1 MAPSLRDLIDF
12 LLAEIAL
19 CGSQGASPANVLSFI
34 DAFYARSGRDE
45 STRSQ
50 TVDRRFQ
57 DRVWQWLTRH
67 PEVSVGKDREG
78 NHFTLEQAENR
89 QLNTTSAAET
99 TQDSQAIESENGP
112 LRVFVSEER
121 TWLAIT
127 GHGRDDTKVL
137 PMEFA
142 LLSVIASR
150 GSGGITQPEL
160 IKLSGQDKRSVPKR
174 TDILAQKGYIAKR
187 AIQIKAARTSLC
199 TLSKFLN
206 PENLALAK
214 PADDARADAVKM
226 IDFGVFTDKLF
237 GILREHKII
246 SRSDLKES
254 LGFSDPW
261 RWKVLS
267 RALRKFE
274 RIGVVKR
281 VRALSQY
288 ANTMKKY
295 HPCVM
300 LVRDPS
306 EKDIAMFH
314 DFSIHMYS
322 DIEQSRDAEFEDD
335 AEADDTTRE
344 PSSARNLGDVKA
356 EPDVEMSGRALP
368 SWTPDRN
375 IHNQLF
381 DVIDRAG
388 TAGSTNSDIIRACLG
403 VFYRRPLE
411 NTIAR
416 LVECWQLSQPPHL
429 RHLAI
434 IRDTTINRTITHYIH
449 YSARN
454 FRKLVDAG
462 ESSWEAVEFV
472 PRNTKSSTITAPPV
486 DVKPH
491 LDAYGLPLDLP
502 KGDLL
507 NNGDCSLM
515 ECMLVVRPQNYLMSS
530 SDPKAVELEDG
541 TFSIYYG
548 VRSSHGQNIQFQ
560 TSVDRRATP
569 DTPAWLKAEGAK
581 HGGIDTPT
589 HRPSKKSKRDTLD
602 LTGMSEKE
610 KLEAI
615 GLDETWT
622 EYSVHLLDRPGPGVY
637 VTPRGRRRAAG
648 QRQGRPRISRVAV
661 FKSPRLRELLWF
673 AEKGDNNLDPQSL
686 QAPDT
691 NHGSSTTDIRAPS
704 DDAEGSGSRKRK
716 SPDFEP
722 DYSPKRTSKLRR
734 IDNVQEI
741 CQEEQNTES
750 NRMDGNTQE
759 IQAIEAETPSRNG
772 PKRKRGPSPETEQQ
786 RGSHLRKRGGRASNP
801 MDERMHRDNGLGIDE
816 GHRPLGKSAD
826 KMENEASKM
835 VMDGLERSILPGP
848 SASENTPSSSSEPLT
863 GPPTAIVSAPS
874 DPRSEK
880 DVAHKTGPSTR
891 TQAAEHALVN
901 GSRVMEPSTPA
912 VPHQGATVSNMSPTP
927 EGSSTRANKSKPPER
942 GGSVSF
948 LRRKIVMDIVEKAG
962 GAFPMGTEI
971 WYPFMTA
978 WFKTKYKEKPD
989 MRTLRSA
996 VKQLVDAGKLRQQ
1009 TFCGRDNKGVMVTKN
1024 IICKPE
1030 LPPDDPVIKD
1040 LQANILASGARY
1052 YFPPNVE
1059 VDPSLTKQ
1067 GMTPKGPR
1075 QSTGVPVEA
1084 SITVQLHQK
1093 PAAIVALEKRKGQ
1106 NIQRRI
1112 LRRLE
1117 MESMRE
1123 AMQETRPSGVIRLLS
1138 IQRPEPNLPPMHNL
1152 ISSFGDA
1159 EAWAREEE
1167 LRGRRHRTTNTS
1179 ARHLKRF
1186 LSVMA
1191 SHTMLMNPK
1200 QSFNPNNGTF
1210 STDAGMVALTAA
1222 SAQSRIVQKR
1232 EPRLPESLDDLF
1244 TQARKRDVPL
1254 PDDIDPRSRSF
1265 FRDNNRILRWEL
1277 QNEELLQQRS
1287 GTLQYINQG
1296 IRDSFESAPIEGGI
1310 RFEDGDRDRDIV
1322 PQSTVQTREKAHS
1335 SLLAQHER
1343 PPFGAQQSYESI
1355 IDFGGHTRT
1364 PGRRMPSTSTATSLS
1379 FKPSIP
1385 QHRRIEKLNE
1395 VSSVGNDPVVS
1406 SQKTQHGR
1414 RNRLNAQLPRSTHQ
1428 RIMMAIV
1435 VVRAL
1440 AGGADG
1446 KMVDWPL
1453 VSHCFPDQDSKTVQD
1468 KGKGI
1473 LSRNRLQ
1480 IAKMQSDFQ
1489 ERFIGAYANDEVPSI
1504 DYDDLYT
1511 YDWNAVIDW
1520 ANTQLDVPKSE
1531 KIPDLPATRQQ
1542 FDDIFELREE
1552 PLGSLDEFYQASGI
1566 TALRKRALIS
1576 SVAFATPLS
1585 SKYSQG
1591 RSTELSRFDTVKT
1604 WIRANTTTPAEVY
1617 RPADAKRALS
1627 YIDSGTLNAALQS
1640 LVTDRVIYQNA
1651 KGRSIPGRNY
1661 DMTDHFLQT
1670 LSKRRPIELTELRRA
1685 VKFKTE
1691 ILDPV
1696 LTERGMYSINYS
1708 AEDGDIL
1715 AIINLLFEGR
1725 ITVRP
1730 RDPPRDKF
1738 GLTEGGYLTR
1748 MMNKDKLRFSL
1759 DIYPVK
1765 DRYIPGNPVSEKA
1778 SSLAPPCPPLVAISE
1793 ILSIPEKIPLWF
1805 DIHGGF
1811 IQVLWDQAVSAVL
1824 GCVAARPG
1832 ITASNVSSM
1841 IKPTLGAW
1849 EVELLLQWLVEVG
1862 AMRRMGDNGA
1872 DPHESCWAVKEWWW
1886 MVMS

>member
-19 CGSQGASPANVLSFI
+19 CGSQGASPADVLSFI
-34 DAFYARSGRDE
+34 DAFYVRSARDHSARSC
-45 STRSQ
+45 
-50 TVDRRFQ
+50 TVDRQFR
-57 DRVWQWLTRH
+57 DRVWQWLMRH
-67 PEVSVGKDREG
+67 PEVSVGKNREG
-78 NHFTLEQAENR
+78 NYLTLEDAENR
-89 QLNTTSAAET
+89 QLNIAGAAET
-99 TQDSQAIESENGP
+99 TQDNKIAKSDNG
-112 LRVFVSEER
+112 LVRVFVSEER

-142 LLSVIASR
+142 LLSIIASR
-150 GSGGITQPEL
+150 GGSGITQPEL

-174 TDILAQKGYIAKR
+174 TDVLAQKGYIAKR
-187 AIQIKAARTSLC
+187 AVQIKAARTSLC
-199 TLSKFLN
+199 TLRKFSD
-206 PENLALAK
+206 PENPGPGK
-214 PADDARADAVKM
+214 PANKPGADGGKM
-226 IDFGVFTDKLF
+226 IDFGAFTDKLF
-237 GILREHKII
+237 EILREHKII
-246 SRSDLKES
+246 SRNDLKES
-254 LGFSDPW
+254 LGFSDHW

-322 DIEQSRDAEFEDD
+322 DIEQSGDAEFEDD
-335 AEADDTTRE
+335 AEAEDTTRE
-344 PSSARNLGDVKA
+344 PSSTRNIGDVKV
-356 EPDVEMSGRALP
+356 ESDVQISGRAIP

-375 IHNQLF
+375 MYNQIF
-381 DVIDRAG
+381 EVIDRTG
-388 TAGSTNSDIIRACLG
+388 TSGCTNSDVIRACLG

-411 NTIAR
+411 NTMAR
-416 LVECWQLSQPPHL
+416 LVECWQLSQPLHL

-434 IRDTTINRTITHYIH
+434 VRDTTINRTITHYIH

-454 FRKLVDAG
+454 FSRLVEAG

-472 PRNTKSSTITAPPV
+472 PRNTKSGAINAPSV
-486 DVKPH
+486 DANPQ
-491 LDAYGLPLDLP
+491 LDVYGLPLDLS
-502 KGDLL
+502 KSDLL

-515 ECMLVVRPQNYLMSS
+515 ECMLVARPPNYLMSS
-530 SDPKAVELEDG
+530 SDPRAVELEDG
-541 TFSIYYG
+541 TYSIHYG
-548 VRSSHGQNIQFQ
+548 VRSSHTQNAQFR
-560 TSVDRRATP
+560 TPVDRRATP
-569 DTPAWLKAEGAK
+569 DTPAWLKVESTK
-581 HGGIDTPT
+581 LGGTETPT
-589 HRPSKKSKRDTLD
+589 NRPSKKPKREILD

-610 KLEAI
+610 KLEAM
-615 GLDETWT
+615 GFDKTWT
-622 EYSVHLLDRPGPGVY
+622 EYSVHLMDRPSPGVY

-661 FKSPRLRELLWF
+661 FKSPKLREISWF
-673 AEKGDNNLDPQSL
+673 GEECDNILEPQSP

-691 NHGSSTTDIRAPS
+691 NHSSAAGIRS
-704 DDAEGSGSRKRK
+704 MTRSGEVQASGARKRR
-716 SPDFEP
+716 SPGVES
-722 DYSPKRTSKLRR
+722 DYTPKRASKLRR
-734 IDNVQEI
+734 VNDDRAISQDGPSVESDSIDASAQE
-741 CQEEQNTES
+741 TE
-750 NRMDGNTQE
+750 
-759 IQAIEAETPSRNG
+759 AIRAETPSGNG
-772 PKRKRGPSPETEQQ
+772 AKRKRAPSPEIEHQQ
-786 RGSHLRKRGGRASNP
+786 VSRLQKRGGKASKTMEEGVP
-801 MDERMHRDNGLGIDE
+801 QDTDLGITE
-816 GHRPLGKSAD
+816 GHTL
-826 KMENEASKM
+826 
-835 VMDGLERSILPGP
+835 
-848 SASENTPSSSSEPLT
+848 SENPAGLIGKEGLSLPAPSSKEKIPSSSSGPLPEPS
-863 GPPTAIVSAPS
+863 TASISATA
-874 DPRSEK
+874 DAQKEK
-880 DVAHKTGPSTR
+880 ASAHK
-891 TQAAEHALVN
+891 AAPGTKNQVAGATLVN
-901 GSRVMEPSTPA
+901 DSRVMDPSTPA
-912 VPHQGATVSNMSPTP
+912 ASRHGTTVLNISPTP
-927 EGSSTRANKSKPPER
+927 EGSSVRANKSKPPER

-948 LRRKIVMDIVEKAG
+948 LRRKIVMDVVEKAG
-962 GAFPMGTEI
+962 GAFPMGSEI

-978 WFKTKYKEKPD
+978 WLRTKYKEKPD
-989 MRTLRSA
+989 MRTLRAA

-1040 LQANILASGARY
+1040 LQANILGSGARY
-1052 YFPPNVE
+1052 YFPPGVE

-1067 GMTPKGPR
+1067 GLTPKGPR
-1075 QSTGVPVEA
+1075 QSTSVPVDPT
-1084 SITVQLHQK
+1084 ITVQLHQK

-1106 NIQRRI
+1106 NFQRRI

-1123 AMQETRPSGVIRLLS
+1123 VMQETRPSGVIRLLS
-1138 IQRPEPNLPPMHNL
+1138 IQRPEANLPPMHSL

-1167 LRGRRHRTTNTS
+1167 LTGRRYRTSNTS

-1186 LSVMA
+1186 LSAMA

-1200 QSFNPNNGTF
+1200 QSFNPSNGTF
-1210 STDAGMVALTAA
+1210 STDAGLAPLSAA
-1222 SAQSRIVQKR
+1222 RDQSRMLRKR
-1232 EPRLPESLDDLF
+1232 EPHLPESLDDLF
-1244 TQARKRDVPL
+1244 MQTRRREVPMLDDV
-1254 PDDIDPRSRSF
+1254 DPRSRSF
-1265 FRDNNRILRWEL
+1265 FRDNDRILRWEL

-1287 GTLQYINQG
+1287 ETLRYINQG
-1296 IRDSFESAPIEGGI
+1296 IQDSFESAPIEGGI
-1310 RFEDGDRDRDIV
+1310 RFDEGNEEMV
-1322 PQSTVQTREKAHS
+1322 PVSSVQTREQAHS
-1335 SLLAQHER
+1335 LLFTGHEHL
-1343 PPFGAQQSYESI
+1343 PLGPQQNLESA
-1355 IDFGGHTRT
+1355 IDFGDRTRPPVPPPPT
-1364 PGRRMPSTSTATSLS
+1364 TSFTTLS
-1379 FKPSIP
+1379 FKPSLP

-1395 VSSVGNDPVVS
+1395 VSSIGNEPVVS

-1414 RNRLNAQLPRSTHQ
+1414 RNRLNSQLPRSTHQ
-1428 RIMMAIV
+1428 RIVMAIV

-1453 VSHCFPDQDSKTVQD
+1453 LSHCFPGQDPKAVQD

-1489 ERFIGAYANDEVPSI
+1489 ERFIEAYANDEVPPI
-1504 DYDDLYT
+1504 DYDDLYA

-1542 FDDIFELREE
+1542 FEEIFELREE

-1566 TALRKRALIS
+1566 TALRKRTLIS
-1576 SVAFATPLS
+1576 NVAFATPLS
-1585 SKYSQG
+1585 SKHS
-1591 RSTELSRFDTVKT
+1591 RRRNAELSHLDTVKT
-1604 WIRANTTTPAEVY
+1604 WIRANTITPTEVY
-1617 RPADAKRALS
+1617 CPADAKRALS
-1627 YIDSGTLNAALQS
+1627 HIDGGTLNVALQS

-1651 KGRSIPGRNY
+1651 KGRSVPGRNY

-1670 LSKRRPIELTELRRA
+1670 LSKRRPIELAELRRA

-1691 ILDPV
+1691 TLDPV
-1696 LTERGMYSINYS
+1696 LTERGIYSISYS

-1715 AIINLLFEGR
+1715 ALINLLFEGR
-1725 ITVRP
+1725 ITVSP

-1759 DIYPVK
+1759 DVRPVM
-1765 DRYIPGNPVSEKA
+1765 DRYLTGNPVSEKA
-1778 SSLAPPCPPLVAISE
+1778 STLPPPCPRHLTIGE
-1793 ILSIPEKIPLWF
+1793 TLTIPEKIPLWF

-1832 ITASNVSSM
+1832 ITPSNVSSM
-1841 IKPTLGAW
+1841 VRPTLGAW
-1849 EVELLLQWLVEVG
+1849 EIELLLAWLVEAGV
-1862 AMRRMGDNGA
+1862 MRQMSDDGTDA
-1872 DPHESCWAVKEWWW
+1872 HESCWAVKEWWW